1 MLLVEFTQMYKNQKV
16 CDIRLTDEGCKV
28 IKRYPDVQPYKLMFP
43 LDEYSY
49 KSCLAILESRLWD
62 KCHEEY
68 SRMWNV
74 DREDIIACVRKTHG
88 VLLTDR
94 FWFQFTNESL
104 RWEDVYEENT
114 AEYIEGE

>member
-62 KCHEEY
+62 KCHKYLEDL
-68 SRMWNV
+68 WGV
-74 DREDIIACVRKTHG
+74 DRNDIVSCVKRTHG
-88 VLLTDR
+88 VLPTDKL
-94 FWFQFTNESL
+94 WFKFNDDL
-104 RWEDVYEENT
+104 RWEDLLDERN
-114 AEYIEGE
+114 